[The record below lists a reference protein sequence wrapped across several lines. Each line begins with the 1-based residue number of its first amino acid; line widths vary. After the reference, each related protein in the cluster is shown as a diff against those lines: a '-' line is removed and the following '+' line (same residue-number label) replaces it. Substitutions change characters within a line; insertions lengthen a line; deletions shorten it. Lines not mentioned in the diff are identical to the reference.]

1 MATMILAAIY
11 IISKVFFFKDLFDSH
26 PWVALAQALLVT
38 TWYFSFMLVGLLGEK
53 KSITLVQ
60 AQHVMF
66 YNYNE
71 RIKAPIVEIMMEELL
86 DECDF
91 GMMVRLRMKLDEALN
106 INASRPQSSIETV
119 KEKLQGNVSGT
130 WDDSLLARF
139 QTLMRQ
145 ERLFLQPS
153 LSLGD
158 VAERLHTNK
167 TYISKLVN
175 TTYGVSFPDFLNALR
190 VDYAQQYLL
199 EHREARQ
206 DDVAKA
212 SGFLSASSFNIIFKK
227 VAGMTPKMWLAS
239 Q

>member
-1 MATMILAAIY
+1 M
-11 IISKVFFFKDLFDSH
+11 FC
-26 PWVALAQALLVT
+26 
-38 TWYFSFMLVGLLGEK
+38 GLLGEK
-53 KSITLVQ
+53 KTITLVQ

-139 QTLMRQ
+139 QALMQQ

-153 LSLGD
+153 LSLTD
-158 VAERLHTNK
+158 VADRLHTNK

-175 TTYGVSFPDFLNALR
+175 STYGVSFPDFLNALR